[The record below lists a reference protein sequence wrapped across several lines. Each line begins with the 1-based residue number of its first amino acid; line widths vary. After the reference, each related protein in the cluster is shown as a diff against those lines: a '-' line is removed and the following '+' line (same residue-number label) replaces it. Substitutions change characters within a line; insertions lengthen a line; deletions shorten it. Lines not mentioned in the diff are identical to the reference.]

1 MSRKPSTFSGCVM
14 PETSRPAPNI
24 SPQPKQAMM
33 SSIALPSEAVTD
45 DRHRDDGRTHEDGS
59 RRNRACR
66 KPREAAYP
74 VARRAAIAHA
84 AAKAAKQAGGR
95 NYPVIV
101 SIRVHC

>member
-1 MSRKPSTFSGCVM
+1 
-14 PETSRPAPNI
+14 
-24 SPQPKQAMM
+24 
-33 SSIALPSEAVTD
+33 SEAVTD

-84 AAKAAKQAGGR
+84 AAKADKRAGGR
-95 NYPVIV
+95 HQRQIGRHRGPWQRRAREPSCRRRWHAPELIKGSVVTLEKY
-101 SIRVHC
+101 SDYC